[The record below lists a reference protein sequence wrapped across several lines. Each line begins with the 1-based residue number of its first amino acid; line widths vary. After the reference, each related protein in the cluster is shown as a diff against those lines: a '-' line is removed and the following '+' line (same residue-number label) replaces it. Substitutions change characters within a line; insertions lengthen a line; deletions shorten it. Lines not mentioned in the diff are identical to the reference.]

1 MALPRSRFAYGYGRL
16 WAATTASGVGDG
28 TRTVALALYAA
39 TLTHDPFAVALVTVA
54 GKLPWTCVGPFA
66 GALVDRLDRWRTLW
80 ICDVARA
87 LVTTSLVLLILTGR
101 AGITV
106 LAAVSFVLTSIT
118 TLAENLSQAVV
129 SDVVGDGTLE
139 SANSRLMGGQLVSS
153 EFLGAPLGTALF
165 ALGHPVPFALDTL
178 SFAVS
183 AALVCSVRLP
193 GARPAPPGAGG
204 LTARAVVSETAEGI
218 RWLWRHRVLRTVCVL
233 VGALNFAVVAVL
245 GIAVLYA
252 LNVLHISQ
260 RAYGMLLVVLAVGGL
275 AGVLLAPVVTRVLGR
290 ARTLQLAFALCPL
303 SFLIAGTTSRP
314 LLAAGALAFVG
325 AAISL
330 ATVVTTSLRQALVPG
345 ALFGRVNG
353 GYRFV
358 VNGVSP
364 LGGLAGGA
372 IAGVAGLRAPFL
384 LAAALLAAATV
395 TALLRLSPD
404 ALDAAGDD
412 GRGAHATARAP
423 HATRTDEAAAHERAE
438 AVQRT
443 QAPERT

>member
-1 MALPRSRFAYGYGRL
+1 VAPRTPRFAYGYGRL
-16 WAATTASGVGDG
+16 WAATAASGFGDG
-28 TRTVALALYAA
+28 TRTAALAVYAA
-39 TLTHDPFAVALVTVA
+39 TLTHDPFAVALVAMA

-80 ICDVARA
+80 ICDVARV
-87 LVTTSLVLLILTGR
+87 LVTGALVLLILTDQ

-106 LAAVSFVLTSIT
+106 LAVISFLLTSIT

-129 SDVVGDGTLE
+129 PDVAGGGSLD

-165 ALGHPVPFALDTL
+165 ALGQPVPFAVDTL

-183 AALVCSVRLP
+183 AVLVFSIRPP
-193 GARPAPPGAGG
+193 GARPAPIAAGR
-204 LTARAVVSETAEGI
+204 LTARAVVSETADGI

-245 GIAVLYA
+245 SIAVLYA

-260 RAYGMLLVVLAVGGL
+260 RAYGLLLAVLAVGGL
-275 AGVLLAPVVTRVLGR
+275 AGVLLAPLVTRAIGR

-303 SFLIAGTTSRP
+303 PFLIAGLTSLP

-330 ATVVTTSLRQALVPG
+330 ATVVTTSLRQSLVPG
-345 ALFGRVNG
+345 ELFGRVNG

-364 LGGLAGGA
+364 LGGVAGGA
-372 IAGVAGLRAPFL
+372 LAEAAGLRAPFL
-384 LAAALLAAATV
+384 FAAALLVAATV
-395 TALLRLSPD
+395 TALLRLSPA
-404 ALDAAGDD
+404 ALDAAADD
-412 GRGAHATARAP
+412 SPAPRTGQAVAAGRTEAP
-423 HATRTDEAAAHERAE
+423 DRT
-438 AVQRT
+438 
-443 QAPERT
+443 